1 VSLSAAWHAT
11 LPLAHE
17 APAGKAAR
25 WTWPITATI
34 VFAMVALTV
43 LDRFGLAVSS
53 SFSIHPTFVAMYAIA
68 VAIACSGAGRLNPGM
83 GLLYVGVA
91 TVSGLSLVANA
102 SFDFRQVATISSWLL
117 LVVLYAPFI
126 IVMDRGIGSAQAW
139 QRCMRLLVAFMLF
152 CGIAGIAQYFAQYAI
167 HAPWLFDF
175 TPMIPKALR
184 GSGTYNTT
192 NVVGE
197 HIKSNGFFLR
207 EASGFSFYMALALLL
222 ESALDRRKWVM
233 AILGLAVL
241 LSYSGSGLLVLAVA
255 MLFPLGQR
263 TLWRVLAAV
272 VVGGAAVLLLGDVL
286 NLHYTLD
293 RVGEFGSDRSS
304 AYCRFIAPGKLVVE
318 QIDSSGWT
326 TLLGHGPGTTQ
337 KMFDVCETTYGK
349 LVFEYGLLGML
360 AFGTLVGVAI
370 HRSGAPIRV
379 RVALTL
385 QWLLLGGNL
394 LAPES
399 LLLIFLVCAMWPR
412 LALGEQ
418 ERADRKAAARK
429 PGPPTPAAPAP
440 PPRPAQRLEPVFRS
454 TEPNLE

>member
-1 VSLSAAWHAT
+1 MTAA
-11 LPLAHE
+11 
-17 APAGKAAR
+17 
-25 WTWPITATI
+25 I
-34 VFAMVALTV
+34 VFAMLALTL

-53 SFSIHPTFVAMYAIA
+53 SFSIHPTFIAMYAIA
-68 VAIACSGAGRLNPGM
+68 AAIAFTGAGRLNPGM
-83 GLLYVGVA
+83 GLLYVGIA

-126 IVMDRGIGSAQAW
+126 IVMDYGAGSAEAW
-139 QRCMRLLVAFMLF
+139 QRCMRLLVAFMLG

-233 AILGLAVL
+233 AVLGLAVL

-272 VVGGAAVLLLGDVL
+272 LVAGAAVLLLGDVL
-286 NLHYTLD
+286 NLNYTLG
-293 RVGEFGSDRSS
+293 RVDEFGSDRSS
-304 AYCRFIAPGKLVVE
+304 AYCRFIAPGKLVIE
-318 QIDSSGWT
+318 QIDSSSWT
-326 TLLGHGPGTTQ
+326 SLLGHGPGTTQ

-349 LVFEYGLLGML
+349 LVFEYGLLGTL

-412 LALGEQ
+412 LGSTNLP
-418 ERADRKAAARK
+418 AARPDAK
-429 PGPPTPAAPAP
+429 TPAGTPSAP
-440 PPRPAQRLEPVFRS
+440 PRRPQRIEPAFS
-454 TEPNLE
+454 ITEPTE